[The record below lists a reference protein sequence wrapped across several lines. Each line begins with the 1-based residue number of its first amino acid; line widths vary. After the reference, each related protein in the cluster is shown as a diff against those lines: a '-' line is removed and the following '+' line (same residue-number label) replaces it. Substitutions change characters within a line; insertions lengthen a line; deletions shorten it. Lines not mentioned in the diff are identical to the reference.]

1 MKAEALCEKMV
12 DGTDEEAMAINDPL
26 RTEAFWLVNAV
37 YKRSLMKPVT
47 QILTDADT
55 IKYADYGSKN
65 LMTELVKRERRRELM
80 FEGKR
85 WYDLVRYAM
94 RAGNTQEIMSAVGK
108 RDDVNGT
115 FAQNFFRKM
124 DAIFW
129 PYNYDELK
137 VNHNLVQNPSFGSG
151 VNTSTEKTAK

>member
-1 MKAEALCEKMV
+1 
-12 DGTDEEAMAINDPL
+12 
-26 RTEAFWLVNAV
+26 
-37 YKRSLMKPVT
+37 
-47 QILTDADT
+47 
-55 IKYADYGSKN
+55 
-65 LMTELVKRERRRELM
+65 
-80 FEGKR
+80 
-85 WYDLVRYAM
+85 M
-94 RAGNTQEIMSAVGK
+94 RDGNTQEIISAVGK

-151 VNTSTEKTAK
+151 ENSSMEKTAK